1 MPSIRIDGL
10 TTSHRSLVPKK
21 VTNRNIL
28 DALTA
33 SGKVWGF
40 DPFQRGKVLMTI
52 LVSCYQSFK
61 RYSLFGYYGLGLN
74 LINGRGE
81 RSEREA

>member
-10 TTSHRSLVPKK
+10 TASLKSLKPKK
-21 VTNRNIL
+21 GNTVTIL

-33 SGKVWGF
+33 SEKVWGF

-52 LVSCYQSFK
+52 LVSCYQFSKDIHF
-61 RYSLFGYYGLGLN
+61 SDMIGVWFELN
-74 LINGRGE
+74 QWDGRV
-81 RSEREA
+81 

>member
-10 TTSHRSLVPKK
+10 TTILKSLKPKK
-21 VTNRNIL
+21 GNTVTIL

-33 SGKVWGF
+33 SEKVWGF

-52 LVSCYQSFK
+52 LVSCYQFS
-61 RYSLFGYYGLGLN
+61 RDILFSDIMGLVRTRISGT
-74 LINGRGE
+74 GE

>member
-10 TTSHRSLVPKK
+10 TASLKSLKPKK
-21 VTNRNIL
+21 GNTVTIL

-33 SGKVWGF
+33 SEKVWGF

-52 LVSCYQSFK
+52 LVSCYQFSKDIHF
-61 RYSLFGYYGLGLN
+61 SDMIGVWFELN
-74 LINGRGE
+74 QWDGR
-81 RSEREA
+81 A

>member
-10 TTSHRSLVPKK
+10 TTTLKSLKPKK
-21 VTNRNIL
+21 GNTVTIL

-33 SGKVWGF
+33 SEKVWGF

-61 RYSLFGYYGLGLN
+61 RYSLFGYYGLGSN
-74 LINGRGE
+74 LSQLLGRG
-81 RSEREA
+81 SEASS